1 MDNVFDTLKANTFA
15 AIAETMGYD
24 AAWNGVT
31 ARVLY
36 NDPSVSEK
44 VSEHSYDYQRPT
56 LEYKEG
62 DWPGMRELIETKQDV
77 LIELRGKTYYA
88 LKIVGAIAK
97 DGDTYKVQLEES
109 V

>member
-1 MDNVFDTLKANTFA
+1 MDNVFDTLKVNTFS
-15 AIAETMGYD
+15 AIAVTMGYD
-24 AAWNGVT
+24 ASWNGIT

-44 VSEHSYDYQRPT
+44 VSEHGYDYQRPT

-62 DWPGMRELIETKQDV
+62 DWPGMRELIEAKQDV
-77 LIELRGKTYYA
+77 IIEIKGKNYYA
-88 LKIVGAIAK
+88 LKIVGAVAR
-97 DGDTYKVQLEES
+97 DGDTYKVQLEEI